1 MRFRLAL
8 GFSFPCAKG
17 ANVADTVDK
26 MCWFQG
32 KSTEKHGFHQ
42 IYRFEPKKK
51 TGFILGAWSH
61 LSPKRIHKVLVNNNL
76 QLLKHGMETA
86 VRNDTA
92 YQLLSCL

>member
-42 IYRFEPKKK
+42 IYRFEPKKNRIYSRCLEPPIPK
-51 TGFILGAWSH
+51 KDPQGAC
-61 LSPKRIHKVLVNNNL
+61 
-76 QLLKHGMETA
+76 Q
-86 VRNDTA
+86 
-92 YQLLSCL
+92 

>member
-51 TGFILGAWSH
+51 QDLF
-61 LSPKRIHKVLVNNNL
+61 
-76 QLLKHGMETA
+76 
-86 VRNDTA
+86 
-92 YQLLSCL
+92 